1 MSCVRKAL
9 ALFALELG
17 PEPLRAERKSEGG
30 GNKNPPSLV
39 LLVNDDAHAHVD
51 DNSGKGGSESAGDDV
66 VG

>member
-9 ALFALELG
+9 ALFALDPG

-39 LLVNDDAHAHVD
+39 LPVNDDAHAH
-51 DNSGKGGSESAGDDV
+51 SGKGGSESAGDDG